1 LSVVDSEQR
10 PKGKFIAGAVCPA
23 CQAMD
28 RIVITGDA
36 ENGER
41 RCVACGYSDSTAPA
55 SGTLPGTRFSKAP
68 GAKRDSRATE
78 AATPVKIITPLQPVD
93 KPSDS

>member
-1 LSVVDSEQR
+1 VSDSKDHSQPR
-10 PKGKFIAGAVCPA
+10 AKFIAGAVCPA

-28 RIVITGDA
+28 RIVVTGDA
-36 ENGER
+36 EDGER

-68 GAKRDSRATE
+68 GAGEGSGTADE
-78 AATPVKIITPLQPVD
+78 VTPVKIITPPA
-93 KPSDS
+93 SGS

>member
-1 LSVVDSEQR
+1 MADQEQQAR
-10 PKGKFIAGAVCPA
+10 GKFIAGAICPS
-23 CQAMD
+23 CQEMD
-28 RIVITGDA
+28 RIVVTGDA

-68 GAKRDSRATE
+68 GAGGKSETASEVT
-78 AATPVKIITPLQPVD
+78 AVKIITPPPRPS
-93 KPSDS
+93 KPSDN